1 MTTAAN
7 QDFKTLF
14 EKYCTQT
21 IQIKEGEVLKG
32 KVAAINRDLVL
43 VDVGFKS
50 EGQVALSE
58 FIDLD
63 GKPKVAVGDEV
74 DVMVEEVEDE
84 KGHIILSK
92 ERADALRSWDRVA
105 QVYETDGIIDG
116 VIVNKIKGGM
126 SVNLGGIKAFL
137 PGSQIDLK
145 PVKSLDKLV
154 GQKFSFKIL
163 KLNKLKG
170 NIVLSRRT
178 ILEVERETQKKG
190 LLENLKEGQ
199 IIKGCVKN
207 ITDYGAFVDLG
218 GVDGLL
224 HITDVTWGRINHPS
238 EILKLGDEIDVAVL
252 KFEAGCEKLS
262 LGLKQLKPDPWDEVD
277 QKFIVGEKVSG
288 TVVNLVDYGVFV
300 ELADG
305 IEGLV
310 HVSELTWKKN
320 IKHPSKLVNVGD
332 KVEAVILDLDKANRR
347 ISLGVKQLEKN
358 PWIGLEE
365 KYPPQTRVKGVVRNV
380 TDFGIFVGIQG
391 EEIDGLVHISDLSW
405 DKSGTHPSEFFK
417 KGQEVEAIVLSVDKS
432 NERFALGIK
441 QLSES
446 PADALYK
453 KWPIGSL
460 ITKKIKE
467 MQPKGIVVD
476 LDDEYQGYI
485 ANNDLSH
492 THAQEVR
499 EKLKVGD
506 EITAQIKKIDE
517 KDHKVILSVKIYEKN
532 QEKKDIK
539 EFLSKQGDASVKL
552 KDAFK
557 ISEPKE

>member
-21 IQIKEGEVLKG
+21 IQIKEGEVLRG

-63 GKPKVAVGDEV
+63 GKPKVSVGDEV

-92 ERADALRSWDRVA
+92 ERADALRSWDRVEA
-105 QVYETDGIIDG
+105 VYESDGIIDG

-154 GQKFSFKIL
+154 GQKFAFKIL

-178 ILEVERETQKKG
+178 ILEVERETQKKD

-224 HITDVTWGRINHPS
+224 HITDVTWARINHPS
-238 EILKLGDEIDVAVL
+238 EVLKLGDEIEVAVL
-252 KFEAGCEKLS
+252 KFESGSDKVS

-277 QKFIVGEKVSG
+277 QKFTVGEKITGS
-288 TVVNLVDYGVFV
+288 VVNIADYGVFV

-320 IKHPSKLVNVGD
+320 IKHPSKLVNMGD

-365 KYPPQTRVKGVVRNV
+365 KYSPQTRIKGVVRNV
-380 TDFGIFVGIQG
+380 TDFGIFVGIEG

-405 DKSGTHPSEFFK
+405 DNNGTHPSEFFK
-417 KGQEVEAIVLSVDKS
+417 KGQEVLAIVLSVDKT

-441 QLSES
+441 QLTEN
-446 PADALYK
+446 PGDALYK
-453 KWPIGSL
+453 KWPIGSSV
-460 ITKKIKE
+460 TGKIKE
-467 MQPKGIVVD
+467 MQPKGILVD
-476 LDDEYQGYI
+476 LNDEYQGYI
-485 ANNDLSH
+485 ANNELSH
-492 THAQEVR
+492 LHAQEAR

-506 EITAQIKKIDE
+506 DITAQIKKIDE
-517 KDHKVILSVKIYEKN
+517 QDHKILLSVKIYEKN
-532 QEKKDIK
+532 QEKKNIK

-552 KDAFK
+552 KDTFK